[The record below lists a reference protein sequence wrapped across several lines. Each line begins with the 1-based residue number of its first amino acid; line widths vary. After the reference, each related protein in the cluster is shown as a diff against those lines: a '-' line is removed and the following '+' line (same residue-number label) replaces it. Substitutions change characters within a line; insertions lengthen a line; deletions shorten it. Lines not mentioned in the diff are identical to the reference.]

1 MEKVAEQIVEHH
13 VMALV
18 DLMEKISFQ
27 GVTGILKPF
36 ALMVNTQI
44 NASNVKEGLDTF
56 KESLW
61 IPSEGEEKGSN
72 SLQVIMIAQGMIA
85 KMSVEQMTKQW
96 GHIDY
101 TKVHLRLIERLK
113 EINFNFDLNDAYI
126 KGIQEIIKK
135 SPEYVEIMTGGM
147 AKIESDDDGSVED
160 DDIPF

>member
-13 VMALV
+13 VMVLV
-18 DLMEKISFQ
+18 DLMEKLSFQ

-72 SLQVIMIAQGMIA
+72 SLQVIMIAQGALA
-85 KMSVEQMTKQW
+85 KMTIDQMTKQW
-96 GHIDY
+96 GHVNY
-101 TKVHLRLIERLK
+101 TEVHFRLIERLQ
-113 EINFNFDLNDAYI
+113 EIKFNFELYDAYI
-126 KGIQEIIKK
+126 KGIKEIIFKTEQEYGLIPVQEQINK
-135 SPEYVEIMTGGM
+135 SNQEGQ
-147 AKIESDDDGSVED
+147 ESIDL
-160 DDIPF
+160 IT

>member
-72 SLQVIMIAQGMIA
+72 SLQVIMIAQGMLA
-85 KMSVEQMTKQW
+85 KMSVDQMAKQW
-96 GHIDY
+96 GHVNY
-101 TKVHLRLIERLK
+101 TEVHFRLIERLQ
-113 EINFNFDLNDAYI
+113 EINFNFDLYDAYI
-126 KGIQEIIKK
+126 RGIKEIIFKTEQEYGLIPVQEQINK
-135 SPEYVEIMTGGM
+135 SNQEGQ
-147 AKIESDDDGSVED
+147 ESIDL
-160 DDIPF
+160 IT